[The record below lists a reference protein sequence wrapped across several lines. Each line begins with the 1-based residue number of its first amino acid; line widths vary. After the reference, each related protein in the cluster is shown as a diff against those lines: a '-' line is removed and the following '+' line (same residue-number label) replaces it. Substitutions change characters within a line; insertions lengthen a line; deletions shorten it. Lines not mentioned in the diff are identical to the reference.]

1 MSSSTSEAEASYF
14 SDLFGK
20 ATVLLAV
27 GKKNKMTGLLFFP
40 FSPISS
46 PSLSARV
53 FFFPYL
59 L

>member
-20 ATVLLAV
+20 ATLLAV